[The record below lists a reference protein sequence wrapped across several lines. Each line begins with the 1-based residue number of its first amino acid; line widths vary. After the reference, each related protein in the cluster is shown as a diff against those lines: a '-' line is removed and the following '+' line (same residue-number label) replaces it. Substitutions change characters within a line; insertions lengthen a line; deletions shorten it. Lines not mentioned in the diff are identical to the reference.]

1 LPAVSFRAS
10 IPGGAKLIDSL
21 SYLTHQ
27 FVDWLLGPVL
37 LLLMLAVGVAIW
49 EAGIALAERWLALPK
64 LGRQGAPDAVAA
76 LGRRRIERADLLAR
90 VGPMLG
96 LMGTLI
102 PLGPGLAAL
111 GRGELEVLAEAVTV
125 AFDTTVMGLL
135 VGIVGFVL
143 GRLRRRWYDQVL
155 DRLEAQQDLAAAET
169 TPVTGAPGAPGAS
182 ADSSGYAELKS

>member
-1 LPAVSFRAS
+1 
-10 IPGGAKLIDSL
+10 G
-21 SYLTHQ
+21 
-27 FVDWLLGPVL
+27 
-37 LLLMLAVGVAIW
+37 
-49 EAGIALAERWLALPK
+49 ERWWMLPRLVRNGHAKTLAT
-64 LGRQGAPDAVAA
+64 

-135 VGIVGFVL
+135 IGIVGFVL
-143 GRLRRRWYDQVL
+143 ARLRRRWYDQALDVL
-155 DRLEAQQDLAAAET
+155 EIRSEATA
-169 TPVTGAPGAPGAS
+169 
-182 ADSSGYAELKS
+182 

>member
-1 LPAVSFRAS
+1 M
-10 IPGGAKLIDSL
+10 LIEGL
-21 SYLTHQ
+21 SQLTRY
-27 FVDWLLGPVL
+27 FVDWLLTPVL
-37 LLLMLAVGVAIW
+37 LLLMTAVAVAIW
-49 EAGIALAERWLALPK
+49 EAGIGVAERWLALPR
-64 LGRQGAPDAVAA
+64 LRRSGSAPAVTA

-111 GRGELEVLAEAVTV
+111 GRGELEILAGAVTV

-143 GRLRRRWYDQVL
+143 ARLRRRWYDQVL
-155 DRLEAQQDLAAAET
+155 DILDSPARRQANAGETAAGPRVEVHHDLE
-169 TPVTGAPGAPGAS
+169 S
-182 ADSSGYAELKS
+182 A